1 MKKMIWMGLSVAV
14 LAFTQCT
21 KNEEAVVSPEGAAN
35 FELQAE
41 VVEGRTVAEGM
52 STQWATADVMK
63 VWYGEGSTYTN
74 CGEFTLPED
83 KVAAGLFSGTLPA
96 EYDATKAY
104 DWYAVYPYST
114 ANYEEAGTPALMTM
128 LIGTNIQ
135 RQTAGYNSI
144 AHISGSVAP
153 LYGVAKGVEAGAR
166 PQLPM
171 KHLTTLVKIVV
182 TNLEEEALEVRDITM
197 QTKATKIAGRARIAI
212 KDGEATY
219 DPVAA
224 AVPQAI
230 LRVTSNEETIAQNG
244 KAEFYLALI
253 PFTTPAEG
261 EQVSITVAATNNDVC
276 TRTFTIPAGTQ
287 FKAGEMNTFNLKFE
301 AEKIIDLDAEG
312 TANCY
317 IVTEG
322 GHCTFKATVGNTADV
337 PTGLASVNW
346 LWMTE
351 SNLVSNLSLDNNNE
365 IHFTAAER
373 EGNAVIAGY
382 DAEGNIV
389 WSWHIWLTDD
399 PRLNLHNGSSD
410 AYQLMDRNLGATTT
424 EKWNAKAYGLYYQW
438 GRKDPFPG
446 PKTTG
451 TGGGTQENAG
461 FTNGTEAFS
470 VNSDCAFVLGSNTAT
485 AVGTTKEDAIA
496 YTIAH
501 PMEFLTSDAGEL
513 WFNSAFTDYQ
523 DLWGF
528 NADKTIYDPCPA
540 GYRVPRTEDV
550 YAGMT
555 NAHWQVESQTVG
567 SRQIYAYEYTA
578 GGSTVRSYYPAA
590 GYRAGTSTDGGKLKW
605 TGAIALYWSNQLR
618 TSSSQVWC
626 MELDQNNGNYFANRR
641 QNGYVARG
649 CPIRCVKIQ

>member
-1 MKKMIWMGLSVAV
+1 MKKMILTGLLSVSL
-14 LAFTQCT
+14 LALTQCT
-21 KNEEAVVSPEGAAN
+21 KSEEEAFAPMQGSKA
-35 FELQAE
+35 ELQAD
-41 VVEGRTVAEGM
+41 VVSSRTIAEGLTT
-52 STQWATADVMK
+52 SWAADDAMK
-63 VWYGEGSTYTN
+63 VWIGEGESYIN
-74 CGEFTLPED
+74 CGEFTLPE
-83 KVAAGLFSGTLPA
+83 ANLSTGIFTGTMPDS
-96 EYDATKAY
+96 YDAAKSY
-104 DWYAVYPYST
+104 DWYAVYPYAS
-114 ANYEEAGTPALMTM
+114 ANYDVAANPDKVTM
-128 LIGTNIQ
+128 LVGTNIQ
-135 RQTAGYNSI
+135 RQTGGYNSN
-144 AHISGSVAP
+144 AHIAGAVAP
-153 LYGVAKGVEAGAR
+153 LYGVTKGVEAGER
-166 PQLPM
+166 PQLQM

-182 TNLEEEALEVRDITM
+182 TNLDEKALEVRDITM
-197 QTKATKIAGRARIAI
+197 KTQSTKIAGRARIAI

-253 PFTTPAEG
+253 PFTVPAEG
-261 EQVSITVAATNNDVC
+261 EQVSIMVAAANNDVC

-287 FKAGEMNTFNLKFE
+287 FKAGEINTFNLKYE

-322 GHCTFKATVGNTADV
+322 GHCTFKATMGNTADV
-337 PTGLASVNW
+337 PTGLATVNW

-351 SNLVSNLSLDNNNE
+351 ANLVSNLSLDKDNE
-365 IHFTAAER
+365 IHFTAAESK
-373 EGNAVIAGY
+373 GNAVIAGY
-382 DAEGNIV
+382 DADGKIV

-399 PRLNLHNGSSD
+399 PRTNLYHGSSD

-424 EKWNAKAYGLYYQW
+424 EKWNPKAYGLYYQW

-470 VNSDCAFVLGSNTAT
+470 VNSDCAFVLGSNTT
-485 AVGTTKEDAIA
+485 VGETKADAIA

-501 PMEFLTSDAGEL
+501 PMEFLTSASGEL

-528 NADKTIYDPCPA
+528 NAEKTIYDPCPA

-590 GYRAGTSTDGGKLKW
+590 GYRAGSNADGGKLKW

-626 MELDQNNGNYFANRR
+626 MELDQNNNYFLANRR
-641 QNGYVARG
+641 QNGFVARG

>member
-1 MKKMIWMGLSVAV
+1 MQGSKA
-14 LAFTQCT
+14 
-21 KNEEAVVSPEGAAN
+21 
-35 FELQAE
+35 ELQAD
-41 VVEGRTVAEGM
+41 VVSSRTIAEGLTT
-52 STQWATADVMK
+52 SWAADDAMK
-63 VWYGEGSTYTN
+63 VWIGEGESYIN
-74 CGEFTLPED
+74 CGEFTLPE
-83 KVAAGLFSGTLPA
+83 ANLSTGIFTGTMPDS
-96 EYDATKAY
+96 YDAAKSY
-104 DWYAVYPYST
+104 DWYAVYPYAS
-114 ANYEEAGTPALMTM
+114 ANYDVAANPDKVTM
-128 LIGTNIQ
+128 LVGTNIQ
-135 RQTAGYNSI
+135 RQTGGYNSN
-144 AHISGSVAP
+144 AHIAGAVAP
-153 LYGVAKGVEAGAR
+153 LYGVTKGVEAGER
-166 PQLPM
+166 PQLQM

-182 TNLEEEALEVRDITM
+182 TNLDEKALEVRDITM
-197 QTKATKIAGRARIAI
+197 KTQSTKIAGRARIAI

-253 PFTTPAEG
+253 PFTVPAEG
-261 EQVSITVAATNNDVC
+261 EQVSIMVAAANNDVC

-287 FKAGEMNTFNLKFE
+287 FKAGEINTFNLKYE

-322 GHCTFKATVGNTADV
+322 GHCTFKATMGNTADV
-337 PTGLASVNW
+337 PTGLATVNW

-351 SNLVSNLSLDNNNE
+351 ANLVSNLSLDKDNE
-365 IHFTAAER
+365 IHFTAAESK
-373 EGNAVIAGY
+373 GNAVIAGY
-382 DAEGNIV
+382 DADGKIV

-399 PRLNLHNGSSD
+399 PRTNLHHGSSD

-424 EKWNAKAYGLYYQW
+424 EKWNPKAYGLYYQW

-470 VNSDCAFVLGSNTAT
+470 VNSDCAFVLGSNTT
-485 AVGTTKEDAIA
+485 VGETKADAIA

-501 PMEFLTSDAGEL
+501 PMEFLTSASGEL

-528 NADKTIYDPCPA
+528 NAEKTIYDPCPA

-590 GYRAGTSTDGGKLKW
+590 GYRAGSNADGGKLKW

-626 MELDQNNGNYFANRR
+626 MELDQNNNYFLANRR
-641 QNGYVARG
+641 QNGFVARG

>member
-1 MKKMIWMGLSVAV
+1 MKKMILTGLLSVSL
-14 LAFTQCT
+14 LALTQCT
-21 KNEEAVVSPEGAAN
+21 KSEEEAFAPMQGSKA
-35 FELQAE
+35 ELQAD
-41 VVEGRTVAEGM
+41 VVSSRTIAEGLTT
-52 STQWATADVMK
+52 SWAADDAMK
-63 VWYGEGSTYTN
+63 VWIGEGESYIN
-74 CGEFTLPED
+74 CGEFTLPE
-83 KVAAGLFSGTLPA
+83 ANLSTGIFTGTMPDS
-96 EYDATKAY
+96 YDAAKSY
-104 DWYAVYPYST
+104 DWYAVYPYAS
-114 ANYEEAGTPALMTM
+114 ANYEVAGTPTLMTM

-135 RQTAGYNSI
+135 RQTEGYNSN
-144 AHISGSVAP
+144 AHIAGTVAP
-153 LYGVAKGVEAGAR
+153 LYGVTKGVEAGER
-166 PQLPM
+166 PQLQM

-182 TNLEEEALEVRDITM
+182 TNLDEEPLEVRDITM
-197 QTKATKIAGRARIAI
+197 KAQSTKMAGRARISI
-212 KDGEATY
+212 KDGVPTY

-224 AVPQAI
+224 ASTQAI

-244 KAEFYLALI
+244 QAEFYLALI
-253 PFTTPAEG
+253 PFTVPAEG
-261 EQVSITVAATNNDVC
+261 EQLSIMVAATNNDVC

-287 FKAGEMNTFNLKFE
+287 FKAGEINTFNLKYE

-312 TANCY
+312 AANCY

-322 GHCTFKATVGNTADV
+322 GHCTFKATAGNTADV

-351 SNLVSNLSLDNNNE
+351 TNLVSNLSLDNNNE
-365 IHFTAAER
+365 IHFTAAES

-399 PRLNLHNGSSD
+399 PRTNLHHGSSD

-424 EKWNAKAYGLYYQW
+424 EKWNPKAYGLYYQW

-470 VNSDCAFVLGSNTAT
+470 VNSDCAFVLGSNTT
-485 AVGTTKEDAIA
+485 VGETKADAIA

-501 PMEFLTSDAGEL
+501 PMEFLTSASGEL

-528 NADKTIYDPCPA
+528 NAEKTMYDPCPA

-555 NAHWQVESQTVG
+555 SEHWQVESQTVG
-567 SRQIYAYEYTA
+567 SRSIYTYEYTA
-578 GGSTVRSYYPAA
+578 GGSSVLSYYPAA
-590 GYRAGTSTDGGKLKW
+590 GYRAGSSADAGKLKW

-618 TSSSQVWC
+618 TSSNQVWC
-626 MELDQNNGNYFANRR
+626 MEIDANNNYYLANRR
-641 QNGYVARG
+641 QNGFVARG

>member
-1 MKKMIWMGLSVAV
+1 MKKMILTGLLSVSL
-14 LAFTQCT
+14 LALTQCT
-21 KNEEAVVSPEGAAN
+21 KSEEEAFAPMQGSKA
-35 FELQAE
+35 ELQAD
-41 VVEGRTVAEGM
+41 VVSSRTIAEGLTT
-52 STQWATADVMK
+52 SWAADDAMK
-63 VWYGEGSTYTN
+63 VWIGEGESYIN
-74 CGEFTLPED
+74 CGEFTLPE
-83 KVAAGLFSGTLPA
+83 ANLSTGIFTGTMPDS
-96 EYDATKAY
+96 YDAAKSY
-104 DWYAVYPYST
+104 DWYAVYPYAS
-114 ANYEEAGTPALMTM
+114 ANYDVAANPDKVTM
-128 LIGTNIQ
+128 LVGTNIQ
-135 RQTAGYNSI
+135 RQTGGYNSN
-144 AHISGSVAP
+144 AHIAGAVAP
-153 LYGVAKGVEAGAR
+153 LYGVTKGVEAGER
-166 PQLPM
+166 PQLQM

-182 TNLEEEALEVRDITM
+182 TNLDEKALEVRDITM
-197 QTKATKIAGRARIAI
+197 KTQSTKIAGRARIAI

-253 PFTTPAEG
+253 PFTVPAEG
-261 EQVSITVAATNNDVC
+261 EQVSIMVAAANNDVC

-287 FKAGEMNTFNLKFE
+287 FKAGEINTFNLKYE

-322 GHCTFKATVGNTADV
+322 GHCTFKATMGNTADV
-337 PTGLASVNW
+337 PTGLATVNW

-351 SNLVSNLSLDNNNE
+351 ANLVSNLSLDKDNE
-365 IHFTAAER
+365 IHFTAAESK
-373 EGNAVIAGY
+373 GNAVIAGY
-382 DAEGNIV
+382 DADGKIV

-399 PRLNLHNGSSD
+399 PRTNLHHGSSD

-424 EKWNAKAYGLYYQW
+424 EKWNPKAYGLYYQW

-470 VNSDCAFVLGSNTAT
+470 VNSDCAFVLGSNTT
-485 AVGTTKEDAIA
+485 VGETKADAIA

-501 PMEFLTSDAGEL
+501 PMEFLTSASGEL

-528 NADKTIYDPCPA
+528 NAEKTIYDPCPA

-590 GYRAGTSTDGGKLKW
+590 GYRAGSNADGGKLKW

-626 MELDQNNGNYFANRR
+626 MELDQNNNYFLANRR
-641 QNGYVARG
+641 QNGFVARG

>member
-1 MKKMIWMGLSVAV
+1 MKKMILTGLLSVSL
-14 LAFTQCT
+14 LALTQCT
-21 KNEEAVVSPEGAAN
+21 KSEEEAFAPMQGSKA
-35 FELQAE
+35 ELQAD
-41 VVEGRTVAEGM
+41 VVSSRTIAEGLTT
-52 STQWATADVMK
+52 SWAADDAMK
-63 VWYGEGSTYTN
+63 VWIGEGESYIN
-74 CGEFTLPED
+74 CGEFTLPE
-83 KVAAGLFSGTLPA
+83 ANLSTGIFTGTMPDS
-96 EYDATKAY
+96 YDTAKSY
-104 DWYAVYPYST
+104 DWYAVYPYAS
-114 ANYEEAGTPALMTM
+114 ANYEVAGTPTLMTM

-144 AHISGSVAP
+144 AHIAGSVAP

-166 PQLPM
+166 PYLQM

-197 QTKATKIAGRARIAI
+197 QTKATKIAGHARIAI

-230 LRVTSNEETIAQNG
+230 LRVASNDETIAQNG

-253 PFTTPAEG
+253 PFTVPAEG
-261 EQVSITVAATNNDVC
+261 EQVSIMVAAANNDVC

-287 FKAGEMNTFNLKFE
+287 FKAGEINTFNLKYE

-337 PTGLASVNW
+337 PTGLATVNW

-351 SNLVSNLSLDNNNE
+351 ANLVSNLSLDNNNE

-424 EKWNAKAYGLYYQW
+424 EKWNPKAYGLYYQW

-470 VNSDCAFVLGSNTAT
+470 VNSDCAFVLGSNTTVGAT
-485 AVGTTKEDAIA
+485 KADAIA

-501 PMEFLTSDAGEL
+501 PMEFLTSASGEL

-590 GYRAGTSTDGGKLKW
+590 GYRAGSNADGGKLKW

-626 MELDQNNGNYFANRR
+626 MELDQNNNYFLANRR
-641 QNGYVARG
+641 QNGFVARG